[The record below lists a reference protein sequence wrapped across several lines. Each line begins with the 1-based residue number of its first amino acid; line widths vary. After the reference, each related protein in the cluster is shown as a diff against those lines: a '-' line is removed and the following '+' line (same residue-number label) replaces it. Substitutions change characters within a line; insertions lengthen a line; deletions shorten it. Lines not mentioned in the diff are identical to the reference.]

1 MKRIIVGMSGA
12 SGQIYGVRLLEVL
25 SEMEDVET
33 HLVVSPSARK
43 NMEVETGDVDLESLA
58 THVYEYSDVGARI
71 ASGSFPCD
79 GMIISPCSIKMA
91 SSIAYSITDNLIAR
105 SADVVLKQKKTLVAV
120 VRETP
125 LHVGHLR
132 SLTRLA
138 EIGAVIFPPVP
149 AFYIKPSSIDDIVNH
164 TVGRVLDFFE
174 IEHELYSPWEGI

>member
-25 SEMEDVET
+25 SGMDEVET
-33 HLVVSPSARK
+33 HLIISPSARR
-43 NMEVETGDVDLESLA
+43 NMEVEIDSPDVESLA
-58 THVYEYSDVGARI
+58 DHTYDYSDVGARI
-71 ASGSFPCD
+71 ASGSFRCD
-79 GMIISPCSIKMA
+79 GMIIAPCSIKMA
-91 SSIAYSITDNLIAR
+91 SSVAYSITDNLIAR

-138 EIGAVIFPPVP
+138 EIGAIIFPPVP
-149 AFYIKPSSIDDIVNH
+149 AFYIKPTSIDDMVDH
-164 TVGRVLDFFE
+164 TVGRILDFFD
-174 IEHELYSPWEGI
+174 IEHSLYTPWEGI